1 MIIFML
7 LLRDAKGIMRQ
18 ALLSLKLL
26 WWQKLSIA
34 HLLPTSG
41 IIHPR
46 RRIRLRLAFAKGTW
60 FLYQGILLGRAVQ
73 LFHQLTSHARI
84 AISLV
89 TGRSIVLIL
98 PSRLL
103 RETSIWGVLTIP
115 LLRKFL
121 LEK

>member
-7 LLRDAKGIMRQ
+7 LPRDAKGIMRQ

-34 HLLPTSG
+34 HLLPTFG

-46 RRIRLRLAFAKGTW
+46 RRIRLRLAFTKGTW
-60 FLYQGILLGRAVQ
+60 FLYQGILLGRAVPM
-73 LFHQLTSHARI
+73 FHQLTSHARI

-89 TGRSIVLIL
+89 TGRSNVLIL

-103 RETSIWGVLTIP
+103 RETSI
-115 LLRKFL
+115 
-121 LEK
+121 